1 MSDPGKTTRD
11 EVASS
16 WAMRLACGHLT
27 ANEQAVL
34 DAWLATD
41 FRNQGAMIRAQVVWQ
56 ATERTAALAAGQP
69 EAQTRAAVAQFHESR
84 PARLTRRQ
92 VSWAAV
98 ASMTALLWPRQ
109 SHEMGRFYRTHDN
122 MAENIALGNGRE
134 TGPGKGGGNSQLS
147 LDCYSQARVYGT
159 TIELLA
165 GRCVT
170 SSTAPTWIMTPY
182 LRVTAQGRLQASLFE
197 RQASILLFSG
207 SAQMLDPTNGQRLV
221 LRPGEEVV
229 ASATSLTRRILS
241 ADDIAMQTSWM
252 RGVVE
257 LQGQPLSEAVAL
269 FNRYNQRKIFVHGN
283 AGARVVIGSFSLRD
297 PDAFVSAVR
306 SILHVDSVATPGR
319 IDLY

>member
-27 ANEQAVL
+27 ANEQAAL

-41 FRNQGAMIRAQVVWQ
+41 FRNQAAMIRTQVVWQ
-56 ATERTAALAAGQP
+56 ATERTAALAAGQT

-84 PARLTRRQ
+84 SACLTRRQ
-92 VSWAAV
+92 VGWAAV

-109 SHEMGRFYRTHDN
+109 SYEMGRFYRTHDN
-122 MAENIALGNGRE
+122 MAENIALGNGRDMA
-134 TGPGKGGGNSQLS
+134 PGKGGRNSQFS

-170 SSTAPTWIMTPY
+170 SCIVPTRIMTPY
-182 LRVTAQGRLQASLFE
+182 LRVTAQGRLQASLSE

-207 SAQMLDPTNGQRLV
+207 SAQMLDLTNGQRLV

-229 ASATSLTRRILS
+229 ASATSLTRRILF
-241 ADDIAMQTSWM
+241 ADDIAMQTNWM

-257 LQGQPLSEAVAL
+257 LQGQPLSV
-269 FNRYNQRKIFVHGN
+269 RYAASCTWTVSQRRGGSTCIEWFVF
-283 AGARVVIGSFSLRD
+283 R
-297 PDAFVSAVR
+297 
-306 SILHVDSVATPGR
+306 
-319 IDLY
+319 